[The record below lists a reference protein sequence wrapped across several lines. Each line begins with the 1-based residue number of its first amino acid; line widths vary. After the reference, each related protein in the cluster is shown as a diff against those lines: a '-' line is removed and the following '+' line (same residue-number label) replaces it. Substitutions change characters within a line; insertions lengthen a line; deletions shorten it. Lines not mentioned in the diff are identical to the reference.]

1 MRRGRTTSTPT
12 PVTYVRN
19 VVREPRSG
27 PENNRR
33 RSLVPQR
40 EEVPAPAS
48 APVPIP
54 ARRSSNTAATHQLS
68 PTAHAASSRY
78 PTSHNGSVPNLLAMT
93 STPRITQISS
103 PRPLGSNR
111 PSTTAPSSAPTRLPP
126 AVSVRPRSALSRIGS
141 LAYVPAPT
149 PAPVLRRTEGR
160 RIPPRSATSPPPAP
174 SPPPPQVSRPS
185 LAITCPLC
193 LDSADTLTTTLCGH
207 VFCRE
212 VCSFILIVPCVCS
225 DIHYPPVHYR
235 RPKRQARMP
244 GLQVLRPDTQPPPS
258 LPEHHSILNVLDWTF
273 PSKEPLT
280 MQNPP
285 LSLAVPKRIKRT
297 KSSIVNLIV
306 PIQLGTVM
314 TITTHKI
321 TTGYDFARLF
331 SPPPGSSL
339 AFTIPTYTLY
349 HSCHLFFLLSFRTM
363 HRSYYLFDQNPSS
376 LYITTLYDSSLY
388 VSS

>member
-12 PVTYVRN
+12 PVTYARN
-19 VVREPRSG
+19 VVREPPSG

-78 PTSHNGSVPNLLAMT
+78 PTSRNESVPNLLAMT

-111 PSTTAPSSAPTRLPP
+111 PSAAAPSSAAPRLPP
-126 AVSVRPRSALSRIGS
+126 AVNIRPRSALSRTGP
-141 LAYVPAPT
+141 LAYVPTPT
-149 PAPVLRRTEGR
+149 PVPVLRRSEGR
-160 RIPPRSATSPPPAP
+160 RIPPRGATSPLPATSPPPAP
-174 SPPPPQVSRPS
+174 SPPPQTSRPS

-212 VCSFILIVPCVCS
+212 VC
-225 DIHYPPVHYR
+225 
-235 RPKRQARMP
+235 
-244 GLQVLRPDTQPPPS
+244 PS
-258 LPEHHSILNVLDWTF
+258 CL
-273 PSKEPLT
+273 
-280 MQNPP
+280 
-285 LSLAVPKRIKRT
+285 
-297 KSSIVNLIV
+297 
-306 PIQLGTVM
+306 
-314 TITTHKI
+314 
-321 TTGYDFARLF
+321 
-331 SPPPGSSL
+331 
-339 AFTIPTYTLY
+339 
-349 HSCHLFFLLSFRTM
+349 
-363 HRSYYLFDQNPSS
+363 
-376 LYITTLYDSSLY
+376 
-388 VSS
+388 